1 MTSAQTTPAPTE
13 ALRRWMLVCIGA
25 VFLTVSVGGITRLT
39 ESGLSI
45 TEWRPVSGVLPPMN
59 KAQWQQALEMFQQ
72 IPQAQT
78 THAGITM
85 GEFKFIYWW
94 EWFHRI
100 VARGVGLVF
109 AIPFLWFWAKG
120 MLTRRLWWRL
130 VWLPFLTLCQGF
142 LGWYMVQS
150 GLAERTEV
158 SAVRLAMHLS
168 LALAILAVA
177 LWTHEDLRERP
188 PEQTPTRGWRRL
200 SVSAAALI
208 IATIVAGA
216 FVAGLRAG
224 ESYNTFPLMAG
235 ELFPTGY
242 ASVEGFFANA
252 TQNPI
257 AAQFHHRW
265 LGVATALFIFG
276 LALRGARQLAGE
288 SLAMLNSLRN
298 GVLLQTALGIATL
311 LLAVPVWLGAI
322 HQLVG
327 VLVVSAAIR
336 WTHRLRH
343 PGAGPRAA

>member
-1 MTSAQTTPAPTE
+1 MIPVQPTPAPTE

-25 VFLTVSVGGITRLT
+25 VFLAVSVGGITRLT

-45 TEWRPVSGVLPPMN
+45 TEWRPLSGVLPPMN
-59 KAQWQQALEMFQQ
+59 AADWQKALEMFQQ

-100 VARGVGLVF
+100 VARGVGVVF

-120 MLTRRLWWRL
+120 QLTRRLWWRL

-177 LWTHEDLRERP
+177 FWTHEDLRERP
-188 PEQTPTRGWRRL
+188 AEQPSSRGWRRV
-200 SVSAAALI
+200 SVLAAALVMT
-208 IATIVAGA
+208 TIVAGA

-224 ESYNTFPLMAG
+224 KSYNTFPLMAG
-235 ELFPTGY
+235 EWIPTGY
-242 ASVEGFFANA
+242 ASIAGVFANA

-265 LGVATALFIFG
+265 LGVGVALFI
-276 LALRGARQLAGE
+276 LVIAWRGARQLAGE

-298 GVLLQTALGIATL
+298 GVLVQTLLGIATL

-327 VLVVSAAIR
+327 VLVFSAAVR
-336 WTHRLRH
+336 WMHRLRH